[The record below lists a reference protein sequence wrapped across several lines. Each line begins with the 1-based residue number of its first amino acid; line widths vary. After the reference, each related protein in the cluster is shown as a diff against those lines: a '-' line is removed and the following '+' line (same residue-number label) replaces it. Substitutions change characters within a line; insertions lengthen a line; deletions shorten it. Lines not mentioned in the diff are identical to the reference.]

1 MQFSRRSGTS
11 RLRCYD
17 WYNSSR
23 TMGKKKRISNRE
35 WFEQHREQFERT
47 DRLLRERLAY
57 GEAIRKAER
66 AARGERNEPEQPS

>member
-1 MQFSRRSGTS
+1 MQYSVRSGTS
-11 RLRCYD
+11 SWRCSG

-35 WFEQHREQFERT
+35 WFEKHREQFERT

-57 GEAIRKAER
+57 GKAVRKAQH
-66 AARGERNEPEQPS
+66 AQRGDGIEPEQPS